1 MPAELP
7 THKNEQTGNAPLD
20 RIQNNVRQ
28 IVQFLRD
35 IFWVTKRAYV
45 QLTEDTTLAA
55 AASFATLLT
64 GDLASSQD
72 KSFLLIDFH
81 MSGSRITNLG
91 TTSFRFVVDDV
102 ATKGFS
108 QTIALNST
116 FSGSFQYRIPITRGV
131 HRVLAQWV
139 TDANSTQIRARTVVN
154 EYATLHLSE
163 EV

>member
-7 THKNEQTGNAPLD
+7 THKNEQTGNVPLD

-45 QLTEDTTLAA
+45 QLEVNSII
-55 AASFATLLT
+55 AASSSYVTLLQL
-64 GDLASSQD
+64 DLASSQD

-81 MSGSRITNLG
+81 MSGSRL
-91 TTSFRFVVDDV
+91 TTTATTYFQFVVDGV
-102 ATKGFS
+102 VTKGFYQS
-108 QTIALNST
+108 LSLN
-116 FSGSFQYRIPITRGV
+116 FGYSGSFQYRVPITKGV
-131 HRVLAQWV
+131 HRVLAQWR
-139 TDANSTQIRARTVVN
+139 TDANSSQILARTVLS